1 MPMTKENVKVL
12 IVDDNTEIIRLA
24 KSILKSCD
32 DIVVL
37 GGPTQSNS
45 FDFHIYHEP
54 PTPYN
59 AVLKPPVKHGAYRQF
74 IKTDKRKNF
83 KVNK

>member
-1 MPMTKENVKVL
+1 MIQENVKVM
-12 IVDDNTEIIRLA
+12 IVDGTSETSRIA
-24 KSILKSCD
+24 KEMIQACD

-45 FDFHIYHEP
+45 FDLHMYHEP

-59 AVLKPPVKHGAYRQF
+59 AVLKAPVKHGAYRKF
-74 IKTDKRKNF
+74 IKCDKRKNF

>member
-1 MPMTKENVKVL
+1 MIQENVKVM
-12 IVDDNTEIIRLA
+12 IVDGTGETNRIA
-24 KSILKSCD
+24 KEMIQACD

-37 GGPTQSNS
+37 GGPTQSS
-45 FDFHIYHEP
+45 VYEFHMYHES

-59 AVLKPPVKHGAYRQF
+59 AVLKASVKHGAYRQF
-74 IKTDKRKNF
+74 IKHDKRKNL